1 MRLTMLVSAVALAVA
16 LAGCAS
22 SGGLHPDATPLQAAS
37 LQATRS
43 LWGAPLTPA
52 AWPAADWWTALGD
65 PQLDALIAEAL
76 KGNPD
81 LAIADARA
89 RQAAAQLAGA
99 DAARK
104 PSLTANASVSGARL
118 PTGVLGNDLGGHFA
132 VIKYGYLD
140 FKWGLD
146 PWGGSRAAWEAA
158 LGAARAADI
167 DARTARLQLSANVA
181 RAYAQLGYA
190 CIQQDIAQAE
200 LERSSDARKLT
211 AQRVQAGIDSKLQIK
226 QSDAEVANA
235 EQQVAAVAREVDAA
249 RTALAVLL
257 GQGPDRGLDIARP
270 QPLTPA
276 MLALPSDLPAEL
288 LGRRP
293 DLVAARWRVEAAAQD
308 IKAAKTKFLPNIS
321 LGALAGLAATGGGSL
336 LEASALFYQVAPAV
350 SLPIFDGG
358 RLRANLQGKDAQYD
372 LAVARYNKTL
382 VGALNQIADRLHGL
396 QSLKAQSA
404 AQQRAL
410 DAAREAWDLAQQRYK
425 AGIGSY
431 LDALSVRQ
439 QLLQAE
445 QAGAALHAQQVDLS
459 VQMIEALGGGYRPRA
474 DRADTAAVP
483 THD

>member
-1 MRLTMLVSAVALAVA
+1 MRLNMLVPALTLTVA

-22 SGGLHPDATPLQAAS
+22 SGGLHPEGTALQASS
-37 LQATRS
+37 LQAQRS
-43 LWGAPLTPA
+43 LSGAPLTPA

-89 RQAAAQLAGA
+89 RQAEAQVAGA

-104 PSLTANASVSGARL
+104 PSLSANASVSGARL
-118 PTGVLGNDLGGHFA
+118 PSGVLGNELGGHFA

-146 PWGGSRAAWEAA
+146 PWGGTRATWEAA

-190 CIQQDIAQAE
+190 CVQQDIAQAE
-200 LERSSDARKLT
+200 LERSRDARKLT

-226 QSDAEVANA
+226 QSDAEVAHA
-235 EQQVAAVAREVDAA
+235 EQQVAAVARDVDAA

-293 DLVAARWRVEAAAQD
+293 DIVASRWRVEAAAQD
-308 IKAAKTKFLPNIS
+308 IKAAKTRFLPNIS
-321 LGALAGLAATGGGSL
+321 LGALAGLAAGGGGSL
-336 LEASALFYQVAPAV
+336 LEASALFYQVAPAI

-372 LAVARYNKTL
+372 LAVAQYNKTL

-396 QSLKAQSA
+396 QSLQLQAA
-404 AQQRAL
+404 AQGRAL
-410 DAAREAWDLAQQRYK
+410 DAARQAWDLAQQRYQ

-445 QAGAALHAQQVDLS
+445 QAAAALHAQQVDLS
-459 VQMIEALGGGYRPRA
+459 VQMIEALGGGYQPRA

-483 THD
+483 THE